1 MDRFKQSQHR
11 IKTLAGIAALL
22 LLVSCEQE
30 SASRSAAPP
39 EAPPPPRVSVATPL
53 QQQVTDWDE
62 FTGRLQ
68 AVETV
73 EVRPRVSG
81 YLQSVNFRE
90 GTFVEKG
97 DLLYVIDTRPYQA
110 AVDQARAEL
119 SRTVASLDLAKINL
133 ARAERLFKTNV
144 ISEEDLD
151 LRQNQQRVSVAD
163 VEAARAALAAAELN
177 LEFTHVKSP
186 ISGRISHTR
195 VTPGN
200 LISGGETE
208 STLLTTIV
216 SVDPIHVSFT
226 ADEQSVLRY
235 LRLDM
240 SGTRKSSREAAN
252 PVLLRLADE
261 ETYARE
267 GRMDFVDNQIDTA
280 TGTMRGRAI
289 VDNPD
294 HLLIPG
300 MFIDVRLLGRGPYDA
315 LLIPDAALG
324 LDQTIQFVFVL
335 DENDVAQRRQVRT
348 GRLHGR
354 LRVIEEGLNPDDRVV
369 INGIQR
375 VRPGMKVAPEMTTID
390 PPATPARQAQ

>member
-30 SASRSAAPP
+30 SASRSAASP

-119 SRTVASLDLAKINL
+119 SRAVASLDLAKINL

-177 LEFTHVKSP
+177 LEFTHVKAP

>member
-1 MDRFKQSQHR
+1 MDCFKQSQHR
-11 IKTLAGIAALL
+11 NKTLVGIAALL

-30 SASRSAAPP
+30 SRSAAPP
-39 EAPPPPRVSVATPL
+39 EAPPPQVSVATPL
-53 QQQVTDWDE
+53 QQPVTDWDE

-68 AVETV
+68 AVESV

-119 SRTVASLDLAKINL
+119 SRAVASLDLAKINL

-177 LEFTHVKSP
+177 LEFTHVKAP

-200 LISGGETE
+200 LISGGESE

-294 HLLIPG
+294 RLLIPG

-315 LLIPDAALG
+315 LLIPDTALG

-354 LRVIEEGLNPDDRVV
+354 LRVIEEGLEADDRVV

-375 VRPGMKVAPEMTTID
+375 IRPGVKVAPEMTTID
-390 PPATPARQAQ
+390 PPATPASQAR

>member
-1 MDRFKQSQHR
+1 MDCFKQSQHR
-11 IKTLAGIAALL
+11 IKTLIGIAALL

-30 SASRSAAPP
+30 SRSAAPP
-39 EAPPPPRVSVATPL
+39 EAPPPQVSVATPL
-53 QQQVTDWDE
+53 QQPVTDWDE

-81 YLQSVNFRE
+81 YLESVNFRE

-110 AVDQARAEL
+110 AVDRARAEL
-119 SRTVASLDLAKINL
+119 SRAVASLDLAKINL

-177 LEFTHVKSP
+177 LEFTHVKAP

-208 STLLTTIV
+208 ATLLTTIV

-294 HLLIPG
+294 RLLIPG

-369 INGIQR
+369 VNGIQR

-390 PPATPARQAQ
+390 PPATPASQAR

>member
-1 MDRFKQSQHR
+1 VISNHINNQLVIVFFY
-11 IKTLAGIAALL
+11 LAALTIL
-22 LLVSCEQE
+22 LSGCERDQPPITAGQ
-30 SASRSAAPP
+30 ASPPAPS
-39 EAPPPPRVSVATPL
+39 VTVATPL
-53 QQQVTDWDE
+53 TQKVTDWDE

-90 GTFVEKG
+90 GTLVEKG

-119 SRTVASLDLAKINL
+119 SRAVASQDLAKLNL

-144 ISEEDLD
+144 IPEEDLD

-163 VEAARAALAAAELN
+163 VEAARAALAAAKLN
-177 LEFTHVKSP
+177 LEFTHVRAP

-200 LISGGETE
+200 LITGGETE

-240 SGTRKSSREAAN
+240 SGTRKSSREVAN

-315 LLIPDAALG
+315 LLVPDAALG

-335 DENDVAQRRQVRT
+335 DENDVAQRRQVST

-354 LRVIEEGLNPDDRVV
+354 LRVIKEGLEADDRVV

-375 VRPGMKVAPEMTTID
+375 VRPGMKVIPEITTID
-390 PPATPARQAQ
+390 PPAIPAGPAR